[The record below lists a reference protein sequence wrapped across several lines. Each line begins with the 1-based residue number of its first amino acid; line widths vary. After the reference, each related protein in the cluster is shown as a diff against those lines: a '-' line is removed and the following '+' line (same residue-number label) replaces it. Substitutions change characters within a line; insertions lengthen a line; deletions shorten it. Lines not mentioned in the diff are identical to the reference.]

1 MKIWMEDSGLP
12 QFSLGDVDDAVV
24 VSGTKFATEH
34 KRNEFCGSF
43 ISAYCSVATD

>member
-1 MKIWMEDSGLP
+1 MKIWMENGDMP
-12 QFSLGDVDDAVV
+12 QCSLGDVDDAVV
-24 VSGTKFATEH
+24 ASGTEY